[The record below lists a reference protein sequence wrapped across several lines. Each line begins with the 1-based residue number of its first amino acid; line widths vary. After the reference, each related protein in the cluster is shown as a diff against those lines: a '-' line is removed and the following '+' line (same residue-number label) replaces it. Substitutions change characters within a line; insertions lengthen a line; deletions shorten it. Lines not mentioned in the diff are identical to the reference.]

1 MQSLYLPSDV
11 VVDFVG
17 PAWNQ
22 RAGII
27 NLAQRFSN
35 RGGIDRYSAGLCIGV
50 DAIENQRLDIAV
62 KNDPD
67 EFVRLV
73 YDRAAAVAADD
84 VCVGNKIEM
93 CRQIEICLLVDP
105 ALRQIE
111 RWFVVVLGRA
121 LI

>member
-1 MQSLYLPSDV
+1 QLFSYAFQ
-11 VVDFVG
+11 FVCE
-17 PAWNQ
+17 

-27 NLAQRFSN
+27 NLAQRFSDG
-35 RGGIDRYSAGLCIGV
+35 GGIDRYSAGLCIGV
-50 DAIENQRLDIAV
+50 DAIENQRLDVAV

-84 VCVGNKIEM
+84 VCIGNKIEM
-93 CRQIEICLLVDP
+93 RRQIEIVLLVNP

-111 RWFVVVLGRA
+111 RRLVFVFGGTLG
-121 LI
+121 